1 MIKAWMQAKTLCP
14 WTMQRALH
22 AQNQRLKAST
32 TTTALLRIV
41 SFAYQPDNIGGF
53 HGLNATY
60 SGWQCEPEPASISPH
75 PVSEILPIE
84 SRSPRPAFNFGWKNI
99 DLNQVRHYVSTYK

>member
-1 MIKAWMQAKTLCP
+1 MRFFDHLHPERCSPYNLMIKAWMQAKTLCP

-53 HGLNATY
+53 HGLNATH
-60 SGWQCEPEPASISPH
+60 SGW
-75 PVSEILPIE
+75 
-84 SRSPRPAFNFGWKNI
+84 
-99 DLNQVRHYVSTYK
+99 